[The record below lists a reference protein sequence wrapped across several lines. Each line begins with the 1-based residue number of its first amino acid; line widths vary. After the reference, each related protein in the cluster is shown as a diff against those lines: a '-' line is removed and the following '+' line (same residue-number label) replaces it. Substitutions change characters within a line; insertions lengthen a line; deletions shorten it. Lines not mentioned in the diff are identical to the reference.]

1 MSHNHDHCQG
11 HGHSH
16 APVDF
21 SRAFAIGIALNL
33 IFVLVEGGYGFLAN
47 SLALMADA
55 GHNLSDV
62 MTLLLAWGGMA
73 LAKRGATARHTYGFK
88 KGTILVSLG
97 SALFLYAAIGVIL
110 WEAVGRLRHPAEVNG
125 MAVIVV
131 AAIGVVINTA
141 TALLFMAG
149 RKNDLNIK
157 GAFLHM
163 AADAAV
169 SAGVVVAGFAIMAT
183 GWNWLDPLI
192 SIGIALVVLIAGWGL
207 LKDSLHLTMA
217 GVPDHIEAEAVLD
230 YLTGLPGVQC
240 VHDLHIWA
248 ASTTE
253 NVLTAHLVMP
263 GGGSDAF
270 LHRIAAEL
278 RHDFAIHHTTVQIEQ
293 EDADGLCHTNNREQ
307 HGYCWPGK
315 AGGLDLDRL
324 AGANRGDAKA
334 QQAGL
339 KNHNAGKASRPAD
352 FFVPP
357 PFITRRLPV

>member
-1 MSHNHDHCQG
+1 MAHNHSHDG
-11 HGHSH
+11 HDH
-16 APVDF
+16 APADF
-21 SRAFAIGIALNL
+21 SRAFAIGTALN
-33 IFVLVEGGYGFLAN
+33 IAFVLVEGGYGFMAN

-62 MTLLLAWGGMA
+62 MTLLLAWCGMA
-73 LAKRGATARHTYGFK
+73 LARRGATPRHTFGFK

-110 WEAVGRLRHPAEVNG
+110 WEAFGRLRAPAEVNG
-125 MAVIVV
+125 MAITVV

-192 SIGIALVVLIAGWGL
+192 SMAIALVVLIAGWGL

-217 GVPDHIEAEAVLD
+217 GVPAHIEAEAVLD
-230 YLTGLPGVQC
+230 FLSGLPGVQC

-253 NVLTAHLVMP
+253 TVLTAHLVMP
-263 GGGSDAF
+263 GGGDDDF
-270 LHRIAAEL
+270 LHDTAEHL
-278 RHDFAIHHTTVQIEQ
+278 RHDFKIHHTTIQVER
-293 EDADGLCHTNNREQ
+293 EDLNGICHINNRD
-307 HGYCWPGK
+307 HGCCWPK
-315 AGGLDLDRL
+315 
-324 AGANRGDAKA
+324 
-334 QQAGL
+334 QATAPP
-339 KNHNAGKASRPAD
+339 NAIPISPTDTGESP
-352 FFVPP
+352 
-357 PFITRRLPV
+357 